1 MASLTKNNS
10 KMTEISEFIALTES
24 KIRKDFENEGTGHDW
39 WHIDRVRNIAV
50 TIAKAENANIRE
62 AELGA
67 LLHDIAD
74 HKAHNNNLK
83 AGPQATEIWL
93 ESISAPEDLIKRMSA
108 LVSEISF
115 KGAKVD
121 TPVSSLE
128 TACVQD
134 ADRLDAIGALGIAR
148 AFSFGGA
155 HSRLLHHPDFK
166 PTQHES
172 FSAYATDK
180 GPTIAHFYE
189 KLLLLKDRMQTK
201 TGQRMAEQRHQ
212 FMEAYLEQF
221 FAEWDGL
228 R

>member
-1 MASLTKNNS
+1 MSA
-10 KMTEISEFIALTES
+10 IIGQTES

-50 TIAKAENANIRE
+50 TIAKVEKANVQE

-74 HKAHNNNLK
+74 HKAHGNDLS
-83 AGPQATEIWL
+83 AGPNATKKWLSEIGATE
-93 ESISAPEDLIKRMSA
+93 DLQEKMA
-108 LVSEISF
+108 NLVSEISF
-115 KGAKVD
+115 KGAKID

-134 ADRLDAIGALGIAR
+134 ADRLDAIGAVGIAR

-155 HSRLLHHPDFK
+155 HARLLHHPDFK
-166 PTQHES
+166 PTQHSS
-172 FSAYATDK
+172 FEAYAKDE

-201 TGQRMAEQRHQ
+201 TGKRMAEQRHQ
-212 FMEAYLEQF
+212 FMETYLKQF
-221 FAEWDGL
+221 FDEWEGK